1 MTRTVRYAGADVT
14 VLPQS
19 DGEELREHAQGIERT
34 PRKAPHKA
42 LTLLDVARRELGVR
56 SASAPRCVDGKCGA
70 CRLLVDGELVN
81 ACAVLWENVR
91 DGATIEAYETL
102 ADDEAATRA
111 IDAFA
116 EERPTRCRLCIGGLG
131 VTAVSLARAGK
142 QGDPD
147 AIEAALITAT
157 CMCTGRGS
165 LRRALL
171 AKPR

>member
-14 VLPQS
+14 VPPQS
-19 DGEELREHAQGIERT
+19 DGEELRDHAERAQRT
-34 PRKAPHKA
+34 PRKAP
-42 LTLLDVARRELGVR
+42 TLLDVARRELGVR
-56 SASAPRCVDGKCGA
+56 SASAPRCIDGKCGA
-70 CRLLVDGELVN
+70 CRLLVDGVLVN

-91 DGATIEAYETL
+91 DGATIEAYETV
-102 ADDEAATRA
+102 ADDEAAACA

-131 VTAVSLARAGK
+131 VTAVALARAGK

-147 AIEAALITAT
+147 AIEETLATAT